1 MSERFVVSGDGCD
14 LVGERWAGGPE
25 IVVLLHEGVCDRR
38 AWYRVAERMAA
49 QVTVVAYDRRGYG
62 ESPVS
67 TADYTDVGDL
77 LTVLDHLGAERAWLA
92 GASAGGGVALDAA
105 LTAPDRVAGLV
116 LMGTAVS
123 GAPEPE
129 IDPVTQRF
137 EEPLEAAVN
146 AGDLAEVNRL
156 ETWLWL
162 DGPASPEGR
171 VGGEA
176 RALALDM
183 NAIILR
189 NAAREDAGDAGV
201 DAWHRL
207 DEVKVPV
214 TVVCGDLDVPFL
226 VERSRYLAGR
236 LPGARY
242 HELAGMAHEPFLED
256 PDQLADVLLGAI
268 SGT

>member
-1 MSERFVVSGDGCD
+1 MSERFVVTRDGCD
-14 LVGERWAGGPE
+14 LIGERWPGGPGL
-25 IVVLLHEGVCDRR
+25 VVLLHEGVCDRR
-38 AWYRVAERMAA
+38 GWYQVAERMAPRVSVA
-49 QVTVVAYDRRGYG
+49 AYDRRGYG
-62 ESPVS
+62 ESAVS
-67 TADYTDVGDL
+67 THPYTDVGDL
-77 LTVLDHLGAERAWLA
+77 LAVLDHLGAESAWLA
-92 GASAGGGVALDAA
+92 GASAGGGLALDTA

-123 GAPEPE
+123 GAPEPG

-137 EEPLEAAVN
+137 EAPLEAAIA
-146 AGDLAEVNRL
+146 AGDLAERNRL

-201 DAWHRL
+201 DAWNRL

-226 VERSRYLAGR
+226 VDRSRYLAGR
-236 LPGARY
+236 LPSARY
-242 HELAGMAHEPFLED
+242 HELPGMAHEPFLED
-256 PDQLADVLLGAI
+256 SAQLADLLLGALD
-268 SGT
+268 